1 VEDEA
6 RLLMQ
11 AGHRVKVFAPQLG
24 APSGLRLLS
33 TGLGTIWSPGAAEHV
48 ARLVKRWSPQLV
60 HCHNLFPAL
69 SPSVIR
75 APNDGIPV
83 VMTLHNYRLQCLPA
97 TLFRD
102 GAVCHDCVGRTPWP
116 GVLHRCYQSS
126 LPASA
131 ALASSLVVH
140 RGMGTFKRVRLFVAI
155 SEYVR
160 EQHLKA
166 GFQAS
171 QIVVKRHF
179 TWPSERRQGPGEY
192 FLFLGRLSPEKG
204 VNGLLEAWQHVTA
217 KLLIVG
223 DGPEAARLR
232 ASAPR
237 SVEFRGAVAAD
248 EARELL
254 RHARAVL
261 VPSTCPES
269 AGRVVLEAYAAG
281 VPVVASRMG
290 GLPEVV
296 DEGVT
301 GMLVGATQTE
311 AWARAVE
318 QLFDDTE
325 SERMGLAGWELW
337 NKAYSP
343 EIGLRSLENIYREA
357 LSREGHPSVGT
368 EHDRGHPRFKGK
380 RQ

>member
-1 VEDEA
+1 
-6 RLLMQ
+6 
-11 AGHRVKVFAPQLG
+11 
-24 APSGLRLLS
+24 
-33 TGLGTIWSPGAAEHV
+33 
-48 ARLVKRWSPQLV
+48 
-60 HCHNLFPAL
+60 
-69 SPSVIR
+69 
-75 APNDGIPV
+75 
-83 VMTLHNYRLQCLPA
+83 
-97 TLFRD
+97 
-102 GAVCHDCVGRTPWP
+102 
-116 GVLHRCYQSS
+116 
-126 LPASA
+126 
-131 ALASSLVVH
+131 
-140 RGMGTFKRVRLFVAI
+140 MGTFNRVRLFLAI

-160 EQHLKA
+160 EQHLEA

-179 TWPSERRQGPGEY
+179 SWPTERRQGPGEY
-192 FLFLGRLSPEKG
+192 YLFLGRLSPEKG
-204 VNGLLEAWQHVTA
+204 VNGLLEAWQDVRA

-232 ASAPR
+232 ATAPR

-261 VPSTCPES
+261 VPSSCPEP

-296 DEGVT
+296 DDGVT
-301 GMLVGATQTE
+301 GLLVGATQTK

-318 QLFDDTE
+318 QLFDDSE
-325 SERMGLAGWELW
+325 SERMGRAGWELW

-343 EIGLRSLENIYREA
+343 EIGLRSLENIYRQA
-357 LSREGHPSVGT
+357 LSGERHPSVGT
-368 EHDRGHPRFKGK
+368 RHDRGDSRFKGEGCE
-380 RQ
+380 